1 MNTTWTDLPLRNS
14 FLPLLMEL
22 TQGVK
27 RESRSWPVIEPGEEL
42 IGVAGNFIA
51 KKPGAF
57 RFEDQWVE
65 VVLSSAESSTDT
77 LSMNELTE
85 SLGGSGV
92 DSTSST
98 SGGNGSEEESNPL
111 WMWFA
116 IFATTL
122 LIIEM
127 LWSRPRQNSNAQ
139 KQIHA

>member
-1 MNTTWTDLPLRNS
+1 
-14 FLPLLMEL
+14 
-22 TQGVK
+22 
-27 RESRSWPVIEPGEEL
+27 
-42 IGVAGNFIA
+42 
-51 KKPGAF
+51 
-57 RFEDQWVE
+57 
-65 VVLSSAESSTDT
+65 
-77 LSMNELTE
+77 MNELTE

-98 SGGNGSEEESNPL
+98 SGGDGSEEESNPL

-116 IFATTL
+116 IFATIL